1 MKKIAAIFCALLTIF
16 SCSEKEKEYDKS
28 KAVSVFEIIDPVK
41 IDKSLESLEV
51 DLPPQKNLDRWIGS
65 ASSQNQL
72 AENLMKNFAQKD
84 RGFFNKTK
92 EISLQISSSA
102 WFLYRGKLIEH
113 FVFSPIIKDNK
124 IFVFNTSGRLF
135 CYDLADGKELWRS
148 QIFERSI
155 LKNYRTPKIGYA
167 LGENGGKI
175 FAIAGTNRIA
185 AASAEDG
192 KFLWSKEVSSIFI
205 SSPVSDGKL
214 VYVSTNDNKLYAF
227 DALSGDLIWVQ
238 SGISHSTAIFGA
250 ADPVIVND
258 LVIVSYS
265 SGEIYAVKKDS
276 GEAVWSQDLNISK
289 ATGSDFYLN
298 DIDATPLVSDGVVYA
313 VGNGGLTA
321 AIRLKDG
328 SFLWKKQLSGIVDF
342 WMAGNFLF
350 IIDNSD
356 RLLSLSKK
364 TGGIKWISQLPYLKK
379 EKKPETKI
387 FYSGLVLAGDK
398 LLISRNDG
406 QLLVAS
412 PFDGK
417 IEANLQFNKKISH
430 SPIVVND
437 KIYLHSIG
445 KFTINLIEIK

>member
-1 MKKIAAIFCALLTIF
+1 MKKIATIFCAASILF

-28 KAVSVFEIIDPVK
+28 KAISVFEVIDPVK
-41 IDKSLESLEV
+41 VDKSLEAAEIK
-51 DLPPQKNLDRWIGS
+51 LPQQKNLAQWTGS

-72 AENLMKNFAQKD
+72 AENLMKNFAQKN
-84 RGFFNKTK
+84 RGLFGGFFDKTK
-92 EISLQISSSA
+92 EISLEISSST
-102 WFLYRGKLIEH
+102 WFLYRGKLVEH
-113 FVFSPIIKDNK
+113 FVFSPIIKDGK

-135 CYDLADGKELWRS
+135 CYDLTSGKALWKS
-148 QIFERSI
+148 PIFERSI

-167 LGENGGKI
+167 DEKI
-175 FAIAGTNRIA
+175 FAIAGTNKIA
-185 AASAEDG
+185 AASAQDG
-192 KFLWSKEVSSIFI
+192 KLLWLKEISSIPI

-227 DALSGDLIWVQ
+227 DVVSGDLIWVQ
-238 SGISHSTAIFGA
+238 SGISRSTAILGV
-250 ADPVIVND
+250 ADPVIVDD
-258 LVIVSYS
+258 LLIVAYS
-265 SGEIYAVKKDS
+265 SGEIYALKKDS
-276 GEAVWSQDLNISK
+276 GEAAWSQDLNISK

-298 DIDATPLVSDGVVYA
+298 DIDATPLVKDGFVYT

-342 WMAGNFLF
+342 WMAGDFLF
-350 IIDNSD
+350 MIDNSD
-356 RLLSLSKK
+356 RLISMSKK

-379 EKKPETKI
+379 ENKPETKI

-406 QLLVAS
+406 QLLAAS

-417 IEANLQFNKKISH
+417 IEATLKFDKKISH

-445 KFTINLIEIK
+445 KYTIDLIEIK